1 MKQRLFQASQV
12 APIWFGVWV
21 AILLTGSAKV
31 MGQPYGLT
39 SRPQVGAFLNN
50 ALPPQEQ
57 TGDWTIVEAF
67 PNLTFNDP
75 VMLVAAPRTNLLF
88 VIEQAGKIWSF
99 PNTSSVVT
107 KTLVLDISATT
118 QSKEDCGLLGLAFH
132 PDFGL
137 PGSTNRN
144 YFYISYSYS
153 PSPTQNP
160 GPTTRAYNRL
170 ARFAIADGAST
181 ANPASQQVLI
191 NQYDE
196 DWWHNGGG
204 IFFGPDGFLYLSCGD
219 EGAAG
224 DSYNNSQKINSGFF
238 SGVLRIDVNMDPTK
252 SHPIRRQPQNGGTLP
267 AGWTNSFSTNYFIPD
282 DNPWLDAGGT
292 VLEEYYCIG
301 LRSPHRMSYDAPSG
315 KIWLGDVGQNE
326 REEVNII
333 EKGGNYQWAYAEG
346 TIAGPKAKPN
356 ANQLIGVEKP
366 PFYDYPHTDGNNCV
380 IGGFVYRGSRFA
392 AQLYGK
398 YIFGDNGTS
407 RVWAMDTNTSPP
419 TISLLGIAPKGALY
433 SYSHLGSFGVDHDN
447 EIYILVVGQ
456 SRKIYK
462 LSLGGVDVP
471 PPPALLSQSGA
482 FSNLATLTPSS
493 SLIPY
498 TVNSPLWSDGADKQ
512 RWMAIPNNGAPYTSA
527 ETIGFATNGTWSF
540 PTGTVLVKHFDLPTN
555 ETNPAVRKRLETR
568 FLVRG
573 TNGNWYGLTYK
584 WRADNSDADLL
595 PGSLQETNLITT
607 ATGTRTQ
614 VWFYPS
620 RSDCLTCHNQTANSI
635 LGIRTCQL
643 NGNYNY
649 PDSGVTDNQLRAL
662 NNIGMFSPGIV
673 ESNIPTYAASVAV
686 TNTSASLEH
695 RVRSYLD
702 ANCSHCHRPNGVKG
716 FFDARLDTPLASQN
730 IVGGPVAGNL
740 GIAGASVVKP
750 QSLAQSILYVRDN
763 SLGSI
768 QMPPLAKNV
777 VDTNYINVLA
787 EWINTLAPIVS
798 LPNIPLGR
806 AGNTNDGSSS
816 DGIWDQSSY
825 INALRFQ
832 ATSNFSVAFV
842 HAKVLGVTGRYK
854 CAIYADNGGVP
865 GALLGDTLSVTN
877 PATGWQKFP
886 LTELVTLT
894 NGQYGWLAIWS
905 DSSAAKVYYSSG
917 TATLRWG
924 QYNWATTNNPAWP
937 DPVVTSGQGTFN
949 YCIYASGGTP
959 PGFVQTPTNRTL
971 VAQSSMVVTNAA
983 TDADVPYQEL
993 TYYLLN
999 PPAGAA
1005 ISTNGV
1011 INWTPGVGQ
1020 LGSNTLIS
1028 AVTDGLSSRS
1038 NSFIVIVTNANQAP
1052 VAFSQSLTNAEDTAF
1067 GIVLGMSDPDGPV
1080 TNYMVLTNPVHG
1092 VISGSV
1098 PNLTYRPVTNYFGP
1112 DSLSF
1117 KVNDGSLTSALAVVS
1132 ISITNVNDA
1141 PVAATDGLARFMSQG
1156 ITAPVA
1162 ALITNDTDV
1171 EGNAI
1176 SLVSVLGATPP
1187 GSSVNQSSNS
1197 ITYWPPFGNTNT
1209 GTFSYAINDGQGGAA
1224 TGVVTVA
1231 VMPDP
1236 AGVDQLGIALGTP
1249 PNVSVQ
1255 LSGIPDFTYTVQFSD
1270 SLTPPNWQ
1278 NLTNATANGSGLM
1291 QVFDTNDGAT
1301 NRFYRAVRG
1310 IAP

>member
-1 MKQRLFQASQV
+1 MKQRFFQAPQL
-12 APIWFGVWV
+12 ALCWFGVWV
-21 AILLTGSAKV
+21 VIFLSGVADAIA
-31 MGQPYGLT
+31 QPYGLT

-153 PSPTQNP
+153 PSPTQTP

-170 ARFAIADGAST
+170 ARYTIPDGAST
-181 ANPASQQVLI
+181 ATPSSQQILI

-204 IFFGPDGFLYLSCGD
+204 MFFGPDGFLYLSCGD
-219 EGAAG
+219 EGAAD
-224 DSYNNSQKINSGFF
+224 DSYNNSQKINGGLF

-252 SHPIRRQPQNGGTLP
+252 SHPIRRQPLNGGTPP
-267 AGWTNSFSTNYFIPD
+267 AGWTNSFTTNYFIPN
-282 DNPWLDAGGT
+282 DNPWLDVGGT

-315 KIWLGDVGQNE
+315 KIWLGDVGQNA

-346 TIAGPKAKPN
+346 TIAGPKAKPS

-366 PFYDYPHTDGNNCV
+366 PFYDYPHADGNNCV

-392 AQLYGK
+392 SQLYGK
-398 YIFGDNGTS
+398 YIFGDNGSS
-407 RVWAMDTNTSPP
+407 RVWAMDTSTSPP
-419 TISLLGIAPKGALY
+419 TISLLGIAPMGSLY
-433 SYSHLGSFGVDHDN
+433 SYSYLASFGVDLDN

-456 SRKIYK
+456 ARKIYK

-471 PPPALLSQSGA
+471 PPPPLLSQIGA
-482 FSNLATLTPSS
+482 FSNLTNLTPAATLV
-493 SLIPY
+493 PY
-498 TVNSPLWSDGADKQ
+498 TVNSPLWSDGAEKQ

-540 PTGTVLVKHFDLPTN
+540 PTGTVLVKHFDLPIN
-555 ETNPAVRKRLETR
+555 ETNAAMRKRLETR

-573 TNGNWYGLTYK
+573 TNGFWYGLTYK

-595 PGSLQETNLITT
+595 PGSLLETNLITT

-620 RSDCLTCHNQTANSI
+620 RSDCLTCHNQSANSI

-643 NGNYNY
+643 NGNYTY
-649 PDSGVTDNQLRAL
+649 PGSGVTDNQLRAL
-662 NNIGMFSPGIV
+662 NSIGMFSPGIV

-686 TNTSASLEH
+686 TNTLATLEH

-716 FFDARLDTPLASQN
+716 FFDARFDTPLASQN
-730 IVGGPVAGNL
+730 IVGGPVAGSL
-740 GIAGASVVKP
+740 GIAGANVVKP
-750 QSLAQSILYVRDN
+750 QSISQSILYVRDN
-763 SLGSI
+763 ALGSI

-787 EWINTLAPIVS
+787 EWINSLDQVVS
-798 LPNIPLGR
+798 LPNLPIGR
-806 AGNTNDGSSS
+806 VGNTNDGTSS
-816 DGIWDQSSY
+816 DNIWDAAPY
-825 INALRFQ
+825 INAVRFQ
-832 ATSNFSVAFV
+832 ASSNFNVSLMR
-842 HAKVLGVTGRYK
+842 AKVLGVAGKYR
-854 CAIYADNGGVP
+854 CAIYSDNGGLP
-865 GALLGDTLSVTN
+865 GSVLGTTLEVTN
-877 PATGWQKFP
+877 PVTGWQTFP
-886 LTELVTLT
+886 LTSLVTLT
-894 NGQYGWLAIWS
+894 NGQFGWLAIWS
-905 DSSAAKVYYSSG
+905 DSSAAKVFYSSG
-917 TATLRWG
+917 SVTLRWG
-924 QYNWATTNNPAWP
+924 QYNYTNGIWP
-937 DPVVTSGQGTFN
+937 EPFATSGQGTLN
-949 YCIYASGGTP
+949 YCIYAHGGTP
-959 PGFVQTPTNRTL
+959 PTFVQTPANRTTPAMTPL
-971 VAQSSMVVTNAA
+971 TITNAA
-983 TDADVPYQEL
+983 TDPDLPFQQLSYFLL
-993 TYYLLN
+993 T
-999 PPAGAA
+999 PPSGAT
-1005 ISTNGV
+1005 ISSNG
-1011 INWTPGVGQ
+1011 IIAWTPSGSQVGTNV
-1020 LGSNTLIS
+1020 LMT
-1028 AVTDGLSSRS
+1028 AVTDGLASRS
-1038 NSFIVIVTNANQAP
+1038 NSFLVIVTNANQAP
-1052 VAFSQSLTNAEDTAF
+1052 VAFSQSLTNAEDTAL
-1067 GIVLGMSDPDGPV
+1067 GILLGMADPDGPV
-1080 TNYMVLTNPVHG
+1080 TNYMMLTNPIHG
-1092 VISGSV
+1092 VLSGSA
-1098 PNLTYRPVTNYFGP
+1098 PNLTYWPVTNYFGP

-1117 KVNDGSLTSALAVVS
+1117 KVNDGSLTSSLAVVS
-1132 ISITNVNDA
+1132 ILITNVNDA
-1141 PVAATDGLARFMSQG
+1141 PVAAADIVSRFVSQG
-1156 ITAPVA
+1156 VTTPVA
-1162 ALITNDTDV
+1162 ALVTNDTDV
-1171 EGNAI
+1171 EGNLV
-1176 SLVSVLGATPP
+1176 SLVSVLGATPS

-1197 ITYWPPFGNTNT
+1197 ITYRPPLGNTNA
-1209 GTFSYAINDGQGGAA
+1209 GAFSYTISDGQGGAA

-1236 AGVDQLGIALGTP
+1236 AGVDQLGIVLGTP
-1249 PNVSVQ
+1249 PDVTVE
-1255 LSGIPDFTYTVQFSD
+1255 LSGIPGFTYTVQFSD

-1278 NLTNATANGSGLM
+1278 NLTNATANGLGRM
-1291 QVFDTNDGAT
+1291 QVFDTNMGAT